1 MAGYMMGENI
11 VGIQG
16 VFRCIQGVFP
26 AGAEAILLWG
36 SYYEIN
42 HFETRGCVSPLF
54 QQKAFKTSY
63 DQLTE
68 KFQELENEGYDT
80 C

>member
-1 MAGYMMGENI
+1 MGFSR
-11 VGIQG
+11 GSSSG
-16 VFRCIQGVFP
+16 IQGVFP

-42 HFETRGCVSPLF
+42 HFETRGCVRPLF